1 MSTIWGFDHI
11 EKKHTLYSG
20 KDCMKRFCDFLRE
33 HAKKII
39 DFKKKKLL
47 PLTKKEL
54 KSYQDG
60 NVYYIYGKRI
70 LKIFAKDKI
79 YRKVRDNYHFIDTY
93 RVAHK
98 NVPIFLWQ

>member
-1 MSTIWGFDHI
+1 MSTIWGFHHI

-20 KDCMKRFCDFLRE
+20 KDCLKRFCDFLRE
-33 HAKKII
+33 NAKKII

-54 KSYQDG
+54 KSYQAG

-70 LKIFAKDKI
+70 LKFLLKI
-79 YRKVRDNYHFIDTY
+79 KFIEKSEKI
-93 RVAHK
+93 V
-98 NVPIFLWQ
+98 IL